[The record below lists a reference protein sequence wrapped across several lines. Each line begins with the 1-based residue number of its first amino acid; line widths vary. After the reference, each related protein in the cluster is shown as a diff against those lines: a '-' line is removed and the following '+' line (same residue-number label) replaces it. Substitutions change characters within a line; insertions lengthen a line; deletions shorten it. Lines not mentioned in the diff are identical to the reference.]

1 MRLGINASALLAR
14 PALEPLA
21 EHARRAGEDGFSS
34 WWLAQ
39 TGLVDALTVFT
50 AAAPHAPEIEFGT
63 AVVPTFP
70 RHPQALAAQALT
82 TQAAVGGRL
91 TLGIG
96 LAHQPSVEGRWRLS
110 WERPVRHLMDYL
122 DVLLPL
128 LETGRADHHGEIWG
142 FEGEYPRPVNQ
153 APRVMVAALG
163 EQVLRITGR
172 RTDGTILWCVGP
184 KTIRDHIAPIITEA
198 AESAGR
204 PAPRIVCS
212 LPVWVTDEPEKAHA
226 EVADALTV
234 YGELPSYR
242 AMLDREGVDGPADIA
257 LIGDEYEVADMLTEI
272 ASAGATDFTAVEQ
285 AGDPEEAARTRAL
298 LKSWS
303 PKA

>member
-1 MRLGINASALLAR
+1 MRIGINASGLLNQ
-14 PALEPLA
+14 PAIEAMA
-21 EHARRAGEDGFSS
+21 EHARRASEDGFGS

-50 AAAPHAPEIEFGT
+50 AAAPHAPDLEFGT

-128 LETGRADHHGEIWG
+128 LETGQASHHGEIWG
-142 FEGEYPRPVNQ
+142 FEGGYPRPVAR

-163 EQVLRITGR
+163 EQVLRVAGH

-204 PAPRIVCS
+204 PAPRILCS
-212 LPVWVTDEPEKAHA
+212 LPVWVTDEPEKAYA
-226 EVADALTV
+226 EVERVLAV
-234 YGELPSYR
+234 QGELPSYR

-272 ASAGATDFTAVEQ
+272 AAAGATDFTAVEQ

-298 LKSWS
+298 LRSW
-303 PKA
+303 